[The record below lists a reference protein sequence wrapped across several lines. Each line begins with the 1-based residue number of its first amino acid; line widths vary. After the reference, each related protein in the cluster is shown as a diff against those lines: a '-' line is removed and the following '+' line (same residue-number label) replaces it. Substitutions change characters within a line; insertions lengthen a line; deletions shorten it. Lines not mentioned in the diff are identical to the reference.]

1 MVSVLDL
8 YFMQLYSTSLKNV
21 VSILEREEVRRQQE
35 KGILVISAMEK
46 FKRDFTSRIWFTYRQ
61 DFEPIH
67 GTGLTSDI
75 GWGCMLRSA
84 QMIVAQALLMH
95 FLGRGK

>member
-1 MVSVLDL
+1 
-8 YFMQLYSTSLKNV
+8 
-21 VSILEREEVRRQQE
+21 
-35 KGILVISAMEK
+35 MEK

-95 FLGRGK
+95 FLGRGKKFIVHLQAF